1 MRSDRNVWFTTAL
14 GVALLAASI
23 PSAIAQDAKE
33 DKPEAEA
40 HPAQAES
47 RIKPQPR
54 SYSVRITIKESVRER
69 AVNEKSYELNITADD
84 PRSHRQNV
92 RDDVKVPYRA
102 EKDWGYQHVGMNVDA
117 LDPVQRGDALA
128 VLLVV
133 NGSSVISDANVTTG
147 SPAEIS
153 EWTANVSAVLPP
165 GKPVMVYSS
174 SDGASGH
181 KVEIVATAQAL
192 NTR

>member
-117 LDPVQRGDALA
+117 LDPVQR
-128 VLLVV
+128 
-133 NGSSVISDANVTTG
+133 SSVISDANVTTG